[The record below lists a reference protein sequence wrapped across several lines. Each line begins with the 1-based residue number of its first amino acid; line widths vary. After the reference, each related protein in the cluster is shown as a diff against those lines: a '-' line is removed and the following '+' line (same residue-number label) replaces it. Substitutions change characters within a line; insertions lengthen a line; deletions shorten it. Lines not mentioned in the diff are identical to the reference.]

1 MMSEMERA
9 HRVQLF
15 IRAVVWVVALL
26 ALAALLPACR
36 TIKHAPADATLLG
49 GAGASIAAGT
59 MIGGPAGGA
68 VAIVGTIATAVATE
82 ELVRP
87 ETAPCPQLIPT
98 DKIPAGSSPTPPW
111 WLNPNY
117 WWAVII
123 LTLAVWFLIQFIF
136 GARFR
141 THIRNAVWAFM
152 SGQIKAGF
160 AYLLAAVGM
169 IHSEQAKRQEPQD

>member
-1 MMSEMERA
+1 MISELERI
-9 HRVQLF
+9 HRLQLYVRLV
-15 IRAVVWVVALL
+15 IWTVALL
-26 ALAALLPACR
+26 CMCALSFSCR
-36 TIKHAPADATLLG
+36 TVKHAPADASLLAG
-49 GAGASIAAGT
+49 TGASVAAGT
-59 MIGGPAGGA
+59 LIGGPAGGA

-82 ELVRP
+82 EIVRP
-87 ETAPCPQLIPT
+87 ATAPCPPVLDVKAIP
-98 DKIPAGSSPTPPW
+98 IASRSAPPW

-117 WWAVII
+117 WWAVIV

-141 THIRNAVWAFM
+141 LHVRNAVWAFM

-169 IHSEQAKRQEPQD
+169 IHSEQAQRQEPKE

>member
-1 MMSEMERA
+1 MISELERA

-15 IRAVVWVVALL
+15 IRALIWTL
-26 ALAALLPACR
+26 ALICLGTLLPSCR

-49 GAGASIAAGT
+49 GTGASIAAGT

-87 ETAPCPQLIPT
+87 STAPCPPVLDVQQIPHS
-98 DKIPAGSSPTPPW
+98 SSPTPPW
-111 WLNPNY
+111 WLSPNY

-123 LTLAVWFLIQFIF
+123 LTLAVWFLVQFIF

-141 THIRNAVWAFM
+141 MHVRNAVWAFM
-152 SGQIKAGF
+152 CGQIKAGF
-160 AYLLAAVGM
+160 AYLLAAAGM
-169 IHSEQAKRQEPQD
+169 IHSEQAKRQEPQE